1 MTVESSRCETGSVYS
16 LPTGELGVQSAT
28 NHGFGIIDGALG
40 MCTCLKKFGV
50 D

>member
-1 MTVESSRCETGSVYS
+1 MTVESSRCKTGE
-16 LPTGELGVQSAT
+16 LPTGELGVQRAT